1 MEHVIVEGSYATPKT
16 PEAVLAGDLA
26 DRPCFDFYRS
36 HPVVHFLSIDGTQI
50 CCVFTAPDAE
60 SVRRALKQIDTAPPN
75 HVYAASIEGGAG
87 DLAALQRR
95 ATEAMQAGALVLV
108 ERSFAAPVD
117 FAAVQ
122 ALEDRGSWCL
132 DLHGI
137 SFLATFFARH
147 RRRMI
152 CLYAAPDSEAV
163 RLTNSKLEM
172 PHDRVWAARVFG
184 PASAQA
190 EAQPPPAP
198 PPS

>member
-16 PEAVLAGDLA
+16 PQAVLAGDFA

-36 HPVVHFLSIDGTQI
+36 RPVVHFLSIDGTRI
-50 CCVFTAPDAE
+50 CC
-60 SVRRALKQIDTAPPN
+60 
-75 HVYAASIEGGAG
+75 VYAASIEGCTG
-87 DLAALQRR
+87 DLPSLQRR
-95 ATEAMQAGALVLV
+95 AAAAMDAGALVLV
-108 ERSFAAPVD
+108 ERSFPAPVD

-137 SFLATFFARH
+137 TFLATFFARD

-152 CLYAAPDSEAV
+152 CVYAAPDSEAV
-163 RLTNSKLEM
+163 RLTNGKLEM

>member
-16 PEAVLAGDLA
+16 PQAVLAGDFA

-36 HPVVHFLSIDGTQI
+36 RPVVHFLSIDGTRI
-50 CCVFTAPDAE
+50 CCVFVAPDAE
-60 SVRRALKQIDTAPPN
+60 SVRRAMTQIDAAPD
-75 HVYAASIEGGAG
+75 HVYAASIEGCTG
-87 DLAALQRR
+87 DLPSLQRR
-95 ATEAMQAGALVLV
+95 AAAAMDAGALVLV
-108 ERSFAAPVD
+108 ERSFPAPVD

-137 SFLATFFARH
+137 TFLATFFARD

-152 CLYAAPDSEAV
+152 CVYAAPDSEAV
-163 RLTNSKLEM
+163 RLTNGKLEM

-184 PASAQA
+184 PESAQA
-190 EAQPPPAP
+190 EAQPPPGP
-198 PPS
+198 PLS